1 VVPAIREAHSWRILI
16 FYVYM
21 IIVIMH
27 VGQEVLCGWRCFE
40 FMTFLQNLCYE
51 NWLECTY
58 VRCAEYWNFL
68 IALFDMGTLY
78 PVARSLG
85 EQCFMMEPLQKWK
98 QEKAKHWC
106 LH

>member
-1 VVPAIREAHSWRILI
+1 MKDSDILC
-16 FYVYM
+16 VYDYCD
-21 IIVIMH
+21 H
-27 VGQEVLCGWRCFE
+27 ACGPRSSMWVDMLE
-40 FMTFLQNLCYE
+40 FTTFLQNLCYE

-85 EQCFMMEPLQKWK
+85 EQCFMMEPLQK
-98 QEKAKHWC
+98 
-106 LH
+106 